1 MSGKE
6 FPNNWQSIH
15 DADDNEFGTCTYEEF
30 QTAMAQWSIP
40 SSVAVIMRVQN
51 TNTGK
56 VKEYTYKRTHAAC
69 KKITELEMTLPMS
82 SHRVMT
88 LAGSSTSSVIFLQA
102 ACVRL

>member
-15 DADDNEFGTCTYEEF
+15 DADDDEFGTCTFEEF

-69 KKITELEMTLPMS
+69 KKITELVDDPANVITLCDDETIHYLVHPENERY
-82 SHRVMT
+82 H
-88 LAGSSTSSVIFLQA
+88 LD
-102 ACVRL
+102 